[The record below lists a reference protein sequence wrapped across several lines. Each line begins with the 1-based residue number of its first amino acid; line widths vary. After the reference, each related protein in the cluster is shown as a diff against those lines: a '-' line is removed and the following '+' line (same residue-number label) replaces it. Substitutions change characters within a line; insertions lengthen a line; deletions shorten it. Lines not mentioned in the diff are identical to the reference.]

1 MVFMSSYNLAAQG
14 GGGNLFL
21 IPNATFFAELVIFLL
36 VLGVL
41 WRYAYPPVK
50 RAMDERQERVRRQI
64 EESQQASKRLAEA
77 EARYSEA
84 LSEARVEA
92 AKIRETAR
100 ADAQELKD
108 EIRQQTEQEVA
119 RIRERGEEQLA
130 HQRDQIVREMRSEL
144 GKLAVTLAG
153 RIVGES
159 VADEARRSGTVD
171 RFLDELEGMAAPD
184 KDTAKTAPDKDTAK
198 TAESS
203 AGDGAVSARSGRRRR

>member
-1 MVFMSSYNLAAQG
+1 MSLYHLAAGG

-21 IPNATFFAELVIFLL
+21 IPNATFFVELVIFLI

-41 WRYAYPPVK
+41 WRYAVPPVK
-50 RAMDERQERVRRQI
+50 RAMDERREMVRRQI

-84 LSEARVEA
+84 LAEARVEA
-92 AKIRETAR
+92 AKIREAAR
-100 ADAQELKD
+100 ADAQEIKD
-108 EIRQQTEQEVA
+108 EMRQQAEHEVA

-130 HQRDQIVREMRSEL
+130 HQRDQIVREMRGEL

-159 VADEARRSGTVD
+159 VADDARRAGTVD
-171 RFLDELEGMAAPD
+171 RFLDELQEMAVPEGGSDRNAD
-184 KDTAKTAPDKDTAK
+184 
-198 TAESS
+198 SS
-203 AGDGAVSARSGRRRR
+203 AGDGAVSVRNGRRRR

>member
-1 MVFMSSYNLAAQG
+1 MVFMSSYHLAAGG

-21 IPNATFFAELVIFLL
+21 IPNATFFVELVIFLI

-41 WRYAYPPVK
+41 WRYAVPPVK
-50 RAMDERQERVRRQI
+50 RAMDERREMVRRQI

-84 LSEARVEA
+84 LAEARVEA
-92 AKIRETAR
+92 AKIREAAR

-108 EIRQQTEQEVA
+108 EMRQQAEHEVA

-130 HQRDQIVREMRSEL
+130 HQRDQIVREMRGEL

-159 VADEARRSGTVD
+159 VADDARRAGTVD
-171 RFLDELEGMAAPD
+171 RFLDELQEMAAPED
-184 KDTAKTAPDKDTAK
+184 GSDRSAD
-198 TAESS
+198 SS
-203 AGDGAVSARSGRRRR
+203 AGDGAVSVRNGRRRQ

>member
-1 MVFMSSYNLAAQG
+1 MSSYDLAAGG

-21 IPNATFFAELVIFLL
+21 IPNATFIVELVIFLL

-41 WRYAYPPVK
+41 WRYAVPPVK
-50 RAMDERQERVRRQI
+50 RAMDERREMVRRQI

-77 EARYSEA
+77 EERYSQA
-84 LSEARVEA
+84 LAEARVEA

-100 ADAQELKD
+100 ADAQDLKD

-130 HQRDQIVREMRSEL
+130 HQRDQIVREMRGEL

-159 VADEARRSGTVD
+159 VEDDARRAGTVD
-171 RFLDELEGMAAPD
+171 RFLDELQAMAAPEGGSD
-184 KDTAKTAPDKDTAK
+184 
-198 TAESS
+198 SS
-203 AGDGAVSARSGRRRR
+203 ADSSAGSRTGDGAVAARSGRRRQ